1 MFIDFENIYDQTGN
15 SRVQVNLR
23 GQPQAYAPRTVDQ
36 GATEGSAEAE
46 TARILAKL
54 RAAGWSISL

>member
-1 MFIDFENIYDQTGN
+1 MFIDFENIYDSTGN

-36 GATEGSAEAE
+36 GADEGSAEAE